1 MRPHPGGKSGLGPLP
16 GRGRPA
22 SCFGSGS
29 RTGWGRDWAIFPEG
43 IPLPSL
49 PPQRSSARTPSA
61 FSPPYTRTHT
71 PGTGGEVEAGMEGRR
86 SRMVGAGVGAELW
99 EEKGLEGLAPPR
111 FRSPKPAMCGG
122 PSPPWASV
130 PTAASVAQRPLFAL
144 LLLLRRRRDSGSGS
158 AIPPAPAAKLVPFF
172 IEGFGRSRA
181 PRPRLSRTYPLL
193 AHQCPFPSAAE
204 PAWTEEDTSLTYHA
218 PCSSTDDYSL
228 GGVGVDFHCD

>member
-1 MRPHPGGKSGLGPLP
+1 
-16 GRGRPA
+16 
-22 SCFGSGS
+22 
-29 RTGWGRDWAIFPEG
+29 
-43 IPLPSL
+43 
-49 PPQRSSARTPSA
+49 
-61 FSPPYTRTHT
+61 
-71 PGTGGEVEAGMEGRR
+71 MEGRR

-144 LLLLRRRRDSGSGS
+144 LLLLRRLRDSGSGS

-181 PRPRLSRTYPLL
+181 PRPRLSRTYSLL
-193 AHQCPFPSAAE
+193 PISVPFPLQL
-204 PAWTEEDTSLTYHA
+204 SLPGQRKTH
-218 PCSSTDDYSL
+218 L
-228 GGVGVDFHCD
+228 